1 VTAKSKNK
9 KGFSPASTS
18 VAYTAGASAWPTTPV
33 ATVVADAPA
42 ASTPAAADS
51 VTSPGAPTN
60 PYVLEAPGFDTVRW
74 SAPDNGGSAITSYTV
89 TSSPGGFTCATTE
102 LNCLPAGLSIGT
114 SYTFTVTATNAAGTG
129 PASLDSNSFTPSR

>member
-1 VTAKSKNK
+1 LTNGTAHTFTVTATNAA
-9 KGFSPASTS
+9 GTGPASRASGS
-18 VAYTAGASAWPTTPV
+18 VTP
-33 ATVVADAPA
+33 ATV
-42 ASTPAAADS
+42 
-51 VTSPGAPTN
+51 PGAPTN

-89 TSSPGGFTCATTE
+89 TSSPGGFTCVTTE